1 MKLDFKTLAIIGLI
15 IVVVLM
21 RMCDGDKTK
30 KDINKGDIVKVN
42 GKKYEVVDNKRDTIY
57 IKRDTIVY
65 KEGKT
70 IKVKVE
76 VPKYIPLEV
85 DTQLIL
91 MDYFTKRFYTDTL
104 DLGKDSY
111 VTIEDTV
118 VENKIF
124 TRKFTSRI
132 TERII
137 NDTLFL
143 KEPAKRQ
150 IYLGLVGGFDRVNI
164 LNYAGPSLLYKDKK
178 DKIFGLGVGIN
189 NSKQI
194 SLQGSIYW
202 KIKLRK

>member
-30 KDINKGDIVKVN
+30 KDINGGDIVKVG
-42 GKKYEVVDNKRDTIY
+42 GKKYEVVGSKRDTIY
-57 IKRDTIVY
+57 IVRDTTVY

-70 IKVKVE
+70 IKVRVE
-76 VPKYIPLEV
+76 VPKYIPQEA

-104 DLGKDSY
+104 DLGKNSY
-111 VTIEDTV
+111 VIVEDTII
-118 VENKIF
+118 ENKIF
-124 TRKFTSRI
+124 ARKFNSKI

-150 IYLGLVGGFDRVNI
+150 VYLGLTGGFDKVNI

-178 DKIFGLGVGIN
+178 DKIFGLGVGLN

-202 KIKLRK
+202 KIKLKK

>member
-1 MKLDFKTLAIIGLI
+1 MKLDFKTLTIIGLI

-91 MDYFTKRFYTDTL
+91 VDYFTKRFYTDTL
-104 DLGKDSY
+104 FLGQGSY
-111 VTIEDTV
+111 VILEDTII
-118 VENKIF
+118 ENKIF
-124 TRKFTSRI
+124 ARKFNSSI

-150 IYLGLVGGFDRVNI
+150 IYLGLTGGVDRLNI
-164 LNYAGPSLLYKDKK
+164 FNYAGPSLLYKDKK

-194 SLQGSIYW
+194 SVQGSIYW
-202 KIKLRK
+202 KIKLKK

>member
-124 TRKFTSRI
+124 ARKFTSRI

-202 KIKLRK
+202 KIKLKK

>member
-1 MKLDFKTLAIIGLI
+1 MKFDFKTLAIVGLI
-15 IVVVLM
+15 AVILLM

-30 KDINKGDIVKVN
+30 KDINGGDIVKVG
-42 GKKYEVVDNKRDTIY
+42 GKKYEVVGSKRDTIY
-57 IKRDTIVY
+57 IVRDTTVY

-70 IKVKVE
+70 IKVRVE
-76 VPKYIPLEV
+76 VPKYIPQEA

-104 DLGKDSY
+104 DLGKNSY
-111 VTIEDTV
+111 VIVEDTII
-118 VENKIF
+118 ENKIF
-124 TRKFTSRI
+124 ARKFNSKI
-132 TERII
+132 TEKII

-150 IYLGLVGGFDRVNI
+150 VYLGLTGGFDKVNI

-178 DKIFGLGVGIN
+178 DKIFGLGVGLN

-202 KIKLRK
+202 KIKLKK

>member
-1 MKLDFKTLAIIGLI
+1 MKLDLKSLSIIGLL
-15 IVVVLM
+15 VVILLM
-21 RMCDGDKTK
+21 RMCDGDKPG
-30 KDINKGDIVKVN
+30 KDVNGGDIVKVG
-42 GKKYEVVDNKRDTIY
+42 GKEYEVVDNKRDTIY

-65 KEGKT
+65 KEGKK

-76 VPKYIPLEV
+76 VPKYIPLEA

-91 MDYFTKRFYTDTL
+91 VDYFTKRFYTDTL

-111 VTIEDTV
+111 VTIEDTI

-124 TRKFTSRI
+124 ARKFTSTI
-132 TERII
+132 TERLI

-150 IYLGLVGGFDRVNI
+150 VYLGLTGGFDKENI
-164 LNYAGPSLLYKDKK
+164 VNYAGPSLLYKDKK

-202 KIKLRK
+202 KIKLKK

>member
-1 MKLDFKTLAIIGLI
+1 MKLDFKTLAIVGLI
-15 IVVVLM
+15 VVILLM

-30 KDINKGDIVKVN
+30 KDINKGDIIKVD
-42 GKKYEVVDNKRDTIY
+42 GKKYEVVDNKRDTVY

-76 VPKYIPLEV
+76 VPKYIPLEA

-104 DLGKDSY
+104 DLGQDSY

-124 TRKFTSRI
+124 ARKFTSTI

-150 IYLGLVGGFDRVNI
+150 IYLGLTGGFDKVNI

-178 DKIFGLGVGIN
+178 DKIFGLGVGLN

-202 KIKLRK
+202 KIKLKK

>member
-1 MKLDFKTLAIIGLI
+1 MKFDFKTLAIFGLI
-15 IVVVLM
+15 AVILLM
-21 RMCDGDKTK
+21 RMCDGDKGGK
-30 KDINKGDIVKVN
+30 SVNGGDIVKLG
-42 GKKYEVVDNKRDTIY
+42 GKEYEVVDNKRDTIY
-57 IKRDTIVY
+57 ITRDSTVY

-76 VPKYIPLEV
+76 VPKYIPIEA

-104 DLGKDSY
+104 DLGEKSY
-111 VTIEDTV
+111 VTIEDTI

-124 TRKFTSRI
+124 ARKFTSKI

-150 IYLGLVGGFDRVNI
+150 VYLGLTGGFDKVNI
-164 LNYAGPSLLYKDKK
+164 FNYAGPSLLYKDKK
-178 DKIFGLGVGIN
+178 DKIFGLGAGIN

-202 KIKLRK
+202 KIKLKK